1 MDLLLREGSDKKNKL
16 ITVYLTLMLLIAIT
30 FPSNLLAL
38 VSGEEKGNIE
48 VQFLVGKKD
57 RIIQDLEQAG
67 FIAEENQGVIFPA
80 KSEPAVVHL
89 KVDNKTISFFTT
101 EKTVS
106 EVVNSRNIV
115 VKPEDRMF
123 PPPET
128 EISAVNNIS
137 IIRVEEKIVL
147 TMVKIPSPYQYVNSS
162 EVALGKTVVLDL
174 GRAGL
179 KEVTTKKVYIEGKLV
194 EEYKISEKV
203 VNYPKPLIYAVGGA
217 VFRGDFI
224 KEFTLLAT
232 AYGPPTV
239 DRHVPSWITASGKR
253 VKYGLVAVDP
263 KVIPLGS
270 KLWVEDYGFAIA
282 ADTGSMIKGHRID
295 LFFFNSLKELKKFGK
310 QYVTVYLLELPP
322 PKKNVT
328 SKTS

>member
-16 ITVYLTLMLLIAIT
+16 ITVYLTLILLIAIT
-30 FPSNLLAL
+30 FPSNLLVL

-48 VQFLVGKKD
+48 FQFLVGNKD

-67 FIAEENQGVIFPA
+67 YIAEENQGVIFPA
-80 KSEPAVVHL
+80 KTESDVVNL
-89 KVDNKTISFFTT
+89 NVDNKTISFFTS

-106 EVVNSRNIV
+106 EVVNSRNIPIRP
-115 VKPEDRMF
+115 KDRIF

-128 EISAVNNIS
+128 KISAYNNIS
-137 IIRVEEKIVL
+137 IVRVEEKVVV
-147 TMVKIPSPYQYVNSS
+147 TTVKIPPPRQLVNSS

-174 GRAGL
+174 GRPGL
-179 KEVTTKKVYIEGKLV
+179 KEITTKKVYIEGKLV
-194 EEYKISEKV
+194 EAHKISERV
-203 VNYPKPLIYAVGGA
+203 ISFPKPLIYAVGGA

-224 KEFTLLAT
+224 KKFTLLAT

-239 DRHVPSWITASGKR
+239 DRHVPSWITASGRR
-253 VKYGLVAVDP
+253 VRYGLVAVDP

-270 KLWVEDYGFAIA
+270 KLWVENYGFAIA
-282 ADTGSMIKGHRID
+282 ADTGRLIKGHRID
-295 LFFFNSLKELKKFGK
+295 LFFFKSLRELNIFGRR
-310 QYVTVYLLELPP
+310 YVTVYLLELPP
-322 PKKNVT
+322 PRKNPT

>member
-1 MDLLLREGSDKKNKL
+1 MDLLLREGPDKKNKL
-16 ITVYLTLMLLIAIT
+16 ITFYLTLMLLIAIT
-30 FPSNLLAL
+30 FPSNLL
-38 VSGEEKGNIE
+38 VVVTGEEKGNIE
-48 VQFLVGKKD
+48 IHFLVGNKE

-101 EKTVS
+101 EKTVF
-106 EVVNSRNIV
+106 EVVSSRNIFL
-115 VKPEDRMF
+115 KPEDRIF

-128 EISAVNNIS
+128 KISAVNNIS
-137 IIRVEEKIVL
+137 ISRVEEKIVK
-147 TMVKIPSPYQYVNSS
+147 TMVKIPAPQQFVNSS
-162 EVALGKTVVLDL
+162 EVALGKTVVLEL
-174 GRAGL
+174 GRPGL

-203 VNYPKPLIYAVGGA
+203 INYPKPLIYAVGRA
-217 VFRGDFI
+217 VFRGDFL
-224 KEFTLLAT
+224 KKFTLLAT

-253 VKYGLVAVDP
+253 VRYGLVAVDP

-270 KLWVEDYGFAIA
+270 KLWVENYGFAIA

-295 LFFFNSLKELKKFGK
+295 LFFFKSLEELKKFGK

-322 PKKNVT
+322 PKKNSN